1 MLDGSLMLFKA
12 DILAG
17 SGKMPFEDNVLQVLV
32 LGLQMYI
39 VKVDF

>member
-12 DILAG
+12 VILAG

-39 VKVDF
+39 LKVDF